1 MDFKA
6 SLVQVFYLLW
16 NGHDLGQVARRRE
29 RRMLLLGAFCTLT
42 MGLVWGAFFALQGN
56 WILATLDL
64 ILICGGLG
72 VGVLTFRNLIQAAG
86 VVMFSTLFVVL
97 CLIAVLFDVPTP
109 QAPRTTHLYL
119 LPLSVAA
126 LMAFRT
132 SGVWLRHG
140 IVFLCMVA
148 FVVLSVVYGAP
159 MMDYALPEQ
168 VRATGAWAQ
177 AAASLAM
184 LYAMLWLMQNDAI
197 GRSAL
202 ENDLRQAI
210 AQGQLQLHFQPQLDT
225 QSRVI
230 GAEALLR
237 WLHPKRGQV
246 MPGEF
251 IDLAEQTGLIV
262 PIGHW
267 VMEAACQQ
275 LRHWSMQP
283 GMEHLR
289 LAVNISQLQFRQETF
304 VAQVQ
309 GLIDR
314 HLIDPNL
321 LELELTESM
330 LVEDMQGIIQ
340 KMETLRARG
349 VTFSLDD
356 FGTGFSSLSNLK
368 RLPLNNLKID
378 QSFVRD
384 VLTDRSDASI
394 AQTIIAL
401 GNNLGLAVIA
411 EGVETEQQQQFLLE
425 NGCHY
430 FQGYLYSRALPV
442 VEFNRFVANHAQF
455 A

>member
-1 MDFKA
+1 MDFKT
-6 SLVQVFYLLW
+6 SLIQVFYLLW
-16 NGHDLGQVARRRE
+16 NGHDLGQVQRRRE
-29 RRMLLLGAFCTLT
+29 RRMLLLGAFCTLS
-42 MGLVWGAFFALQGN
+42 MGLFWGTFFVVQGN
-56 WILATLDL
+56 WILVSLDL

-72 VGVLTFRNLIQAAG
+72 VGVLTFRNLIHAAG
-86 VVMFSTLFVVL
+86 VVLFSTLFVVL
-97 CLIAVLFDVPTP
+97 CLIAILFDVPTP

-140 IVFLCMVA
+140 IVVMCLIA
-148 FVVLSVVYGAP
+148 FVVLSVTYGVP
-159 MMDYALPEQ
+159 MLDYALPEE
-168 VRATGAWAQ
+168 VRATGAWVQ
-177 AAASLAM
+177 SCAALAM
-184 LYAMLWLMQNDAI
+184 LYAMLALMQNDAI

-210 AQGQLQLHFQPQLDT
+210 AQGQLHLHFQPQLDAQT
-225 QSRVI
+225 QVI

-237 WLHPKRGQV
+237 WVHPQRGQV

-251 IDLAEQTGLIV
+251 IDLAEQTGLIL

-267 VMEAACQQ
+267 VLDAACEQ
-275 LRHWSMQP
+275 LRRWSMQT

-289 LAVNISQLQFRQETF
+289 LAVNISQLQFRQENF

-314 HLIDPNL
+314 HQVDPRL

-330 LVEDMQGIIQ
+330 LVEDLPGIIV
-340 KMETLRARG
+340 KMTTLRARG

-356 FGTGFSSLSNLK
+356 FGTGFSSLNNLK

-384 VLTDRSDASI
+384 VLTDHSDASI
-394 AQTIIAL
+394 ARTIIAL
-401 GNNLGLAVIA
+401 GHDLGLSVIA
-411 EGVETEQQQQFLLE
+411 EGVETQQQRQFLLDC
-425 NGCHY
+425 GCQY
-430 FQGYLYSRALPV
+430 FQGYLYSRAVPM
-442 VEFNRFVANHAQF
+442 VEFNQFVANQSEII
-455 A
+455 

>member
-1 MDFKA
+1 
-6 SLVQVFYLLW
+6 
-16 NGHDLGQVARRRE
+16 
-29 RRMLLLGAFCTLT
+29 
-42 MGLVWGAFFALQGN
+42 
-56 WILATLDL
+56 
-64 ILICGGLG
+64 
-72 VGVLTFRNLIQAAG
+72 
-86 VVMFSTLFVVL
+86 VVL

-140 IVFLCMVA
+140 IVVLCVVA
-148 FVVLSVVYGAP
+148 FGILSVTYGAP
-159 MMDYALPEQ
+159 VLDYALPEE
-168 VRATGAWAQ
+168 VRAVGAWVQ
-177 AAASLAM
+177 TSAALAM

-237 WLHPKRGQV
+237 WVHPKRGQV

-267 VMEAACQQ
+267 VLEAACQQ

-309 GLIDR
+309 GLIER
-314 HLIDPNL
+314 HQIDPNL

>member
-1 MDFKA
+1 
-6 SLVQVFYLLW
+6 
-16 NGHDLGQVARRRE
+16 
-29 RRMLLLGAFCTLT
+29 
-42 MGLVWGAFFALQGN
+42 
-56 WILATLDL
+56 
-64 ILICGGLG
+64 
-72 VGVLTFRNLIQAAG
+72 
-86 VVMFSTLFVVL
+86 
-97 CLIAVLFDVPTP
+97 
-109 QAPRTTHLYL
+109 
-119 LPLSVAA
+119 
-126 LMAFRT
+126 
-132 SGVWLRHG
+132 
-140 IVFLCMVA
+140 
-148 FVVLSVVYGAP
+148 
-159 MMDYALPEQ
+159 
-168 VRATGAWAQ
+168 
-177 AAASLAM
+177 
-184 LYAMLWLMQNDAI
+184 
-197 GRSAL
+197 
-202 ENDLRQAI
+202 
-210 AQGQLQLHFQPQLDT
+210 LQLHFQPQLDT

-267 VMEAACQQ
+267 VLEAACQQ